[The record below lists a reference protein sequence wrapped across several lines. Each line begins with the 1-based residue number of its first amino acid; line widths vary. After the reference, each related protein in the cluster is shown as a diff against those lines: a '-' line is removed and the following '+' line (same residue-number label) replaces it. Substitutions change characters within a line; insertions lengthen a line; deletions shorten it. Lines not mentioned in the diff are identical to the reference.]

1 MGDKTSVGLLRR
13 MRFGLIGGVVAI
25 VMAVAITEIWW
36 PLFGAYDWRAVA
48 VGLMIAGFLL
58 FAAFLEFIR
67 PPNPYS
73 RVYPLYD
80 LRDLGP
86 TGEVLSSDLS
96 WLWNAVPLA
105 LAIALIFLTGRLI

>member
-1 MGDKTSVGLLRR
+1 
-13 MRFGLIGGVVAI
+13 MRFGLIGGVVA
-25 VMAVAITEIWW
+25 VVVAVAITEIWG
-36 PLFGAYDWRAVA
+36 PLFGVYDWRAVA
-48 VGLMIAGFLL
+48 AGLMVAGFLL

-73 RVYPLYD
+73 RVYALYD

-86 TGEVLSSDLS
+86 TGEVHSTDLS

-105 LAIALIFLTGRLI
+105 IGIALIFLTGRLY